1 MELIFLMYLYVLVIY
16 IFLPDA
22 KSDEEKQ
29 ALRVASVDFNVAA
42 NAAAHHTSAYELTEE
57 RVENG
62 NKIIP
67 QLVVRRGQPFDIV
80 IKFDR
85 AYDKEKDDL
94 RIVFDCG
101 MYTL

>member
-1 MELIFLMYLYVLVIY
+1 MYLYVLVIY